1 MMDAKDITGLVLAGG
16 RGLRMGGADKG
27 LQRFQ
32 GVPLAL
38 HALNRLRTGGG
49 VGPLAINA
57 NRHLQDYEAL
67 GFPVWP
73 DANANYAG
81 PLAGF
86 LTGLA
91 HCQTPYLLTVPCDV
105 PLFPLDLAQRLAT
118 ALETECADLAI
129 AVAPQSD
136 GHGRMPLRSQPVFC
150 LMRVRLLPGLSQF
163 IQSGKHKVQDWCDL
177 HATALARFDQPADHP
192 QAFCN
197 VNTLSELH
205 QLENPTP

>member
-1 MMDAKDITGLVLAGG
+1 MMNAKDITGLILAGG

-27 LQRFQ
+27 LQGFQ

-38 HALNRLRTGGG
+38 HALNRLLTGGG

-57 NRHLQDYEAL
+57 NRHLADYEAL
-67 GFPVWP
+67 GVPVWP
-73 DANANYAG
+73 DADTNYAG

-86 LTGLA
+86 LAGLE

-105 PLFPLDLAQRLAT
+105 PLFPLDLAHRLAT
-118 ALETECADLAI
+118 ALEAERADLAI
-129 AVAPQSD
+129 AMAPPSD
-136 GHGRMPLRSQPVFC
+136 AHGQMPLRSQPVFC
-150 LMRVRLLPGLSQF
+150 LMRVSLLPGLRQF
-163 IQSGKHKVQDWCDL
+163 IRSGRHRVQDWCDL
-177 HATALARFDQPADHP
+177 HTTALARFDQPADNP

-205 QLENPTP
+205 QLESQTP